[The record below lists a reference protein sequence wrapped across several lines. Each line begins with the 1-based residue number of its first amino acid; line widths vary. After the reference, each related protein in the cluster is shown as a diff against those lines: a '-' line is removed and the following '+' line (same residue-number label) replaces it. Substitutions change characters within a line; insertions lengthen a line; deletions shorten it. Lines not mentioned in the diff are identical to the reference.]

1 MCVDFNPAE
10 VHAAPSRPSWKIF
23 QTTECR
29 VAFKNESFSL
39 QQKKP
44 KILGYKDTLFRL

>member
-1 MCVDFNPAE
+1 M
-10 VHAAPSRPSWKIF
+10 RKIF
-23 QTTECR
+23 QSKEHS
-29 VAFKNESFSL
+29 VAFMNESFIP